1 MHPMRSVVHL
11 IPNNAFQRNGATVA
25 ALCAPE
31 SCARAR
37 AKVASV
43 APAEL
48 GR

>member
-1 MHPMRSVVHL
+1 MSEVLH
-11 IPNNAFQRNGATVA
+11 NNALQRNGPIVA
-25 ALCAPE
+25 ALCALE

-37 AKVASV
+37 AEGASV